1 LISVLIFTD
10 GSVARAASIR
20 EGEIMLRRLK
30 SLLTGLTAAL
40 VFAAPRL
47 ALAAPPPPKPAAPE
61 PSASFPSAQW
71 WQNTFGNLISDE
83 MMHMGL
89 QFLLGI
95 LLFIAGWI
103 VAKILAWAVFRVLCK
118 TDLDN
123 KLADKLGFKL
133 LLEDRKTKPAENALE
148 RGVATTVFYLAM
160 ALVVV
165 GVLDYA
171 GLEQAAGPIQG
182 FVDTV
187 IQALPLIGKAILILV
202 VAWIAASI
210 LRKVVTKALNMAK
223 VDKQFAA
230 LDKPEEVGDPAESI
244 SAKPF
249 SNTAGTVIFWLVMS
263 LGIAGA
269 FDALQ
274 IEAISAPLSNAINT
288 LIGLLPVIGIAAII
302 GVGGYVLAKIARSL
316 VTRALQG
323 LGFDNLVAKIK
334 LDGLFGGTTPSKVV
348 GWIVMAFIVIQTTIA
363 ALDRVGLETLSAPMT
378 DMMAQFWELLPAMLV
393 SVVFIV
399 IGVFVGRLLRN
410 IVQKALEGV
419 GFDRLMDRIGF
430 GKIAE
435 REDDLA
441 KPSGLVGFIV
451 QITIVLLAIVQG
463 LNNLGLEAWA
473 NYLDAFLRFAVTR
486 VAVALV
492 IVGVGFTIGNYV
504 RDLIEARQR
513 GEQPVLEEGA
523 APTPVWMAEFA
534 RYAVLVFA
542 FTMAVHQLG
551 VAEDFVL
558 ITFALLFGA
567 LCLAGALAFGL
578 GSRELAG
585 EIVRERY
592 KKAKQDASSAPKP
605 GGPGPSAGSS
615 GLFGK
620 PPAK

>member
-1 LISVLIFTD
+1 
-10 GSVARAASIR
+10 
-20 EGEIMLRRLK
+20 MLRRLK

-40 VFAAPRL
+40 VLAAPRL
-47 ALAAPPPPKPAAPE
+47 ALAAPPPAKPAAAPE

-89 QFLLGI
+89 QLLLGI

-103 VAKILAWAVFRVLCK
+103 VAKILAWAVFRILCK

-210 LRKVVTKALNMAK
+210 LRKVVTKALNIAK

-230 LDKPEEVGDPAESI
+230 LDKPEEVGDAGESI

-288 LIGLLPVIGIAAII
+288 LIGLLPVIGIAAVI
-302 GVGGYVLAKIARSL
+302 GVGGYVLAKIARTL

-323 LGFDNLVAKIK
+323 LGFDNLITKLK

-348 GWIVMAFIVIQTTIA
+348 GWVVMAFIVIQTTIA
-363 ALDRVGLETLSAPMT
+363 AFDRVGLDTLSAPMT
-378 DMMAQFWELLPAMLV
+378 DMMAQFWQLLPAMLV

-399 IGVFVGRLLRN
+399 IGVFVGRLLRG
-410 IVQKALEGV
+410 IVQRALEGV

-435 REDDLA
+435 RDDDLA

-463 LNNLGLEAWA
+463 FNNLGLEAWA

-513 GEQPVLEEGA
+513 GDQPAPEEGA
-523 APTPVWMAEFA
+523 APSPVWMAEFA

-558 ITFALLFGA
+558 ITFALLFGG
-567 LCLAGALAFGL
+567 LCLAGSLAFGL

-605 GGPGPSAGSS
+605 GGSPSAGSS

>member
-1 LISVLIFTD
+1 MF
-10 GSVARAASIR
+10 
-20 EGEIMLRRLK
+20 RRLN
-30 SLLTGLTAAL
+30 SILAGLTAAL
-40 VFAAPRL
+40 VLAAPRL
-47 ALAAPPPPKPAAPE
+47 ALAAPPPAPKPAE
-61 PSASFPSAQW
+61 PAEPAFMTAQW
-71 WQNTFGNLISDE
+71 WQQ
-83 MMHMGL
+83 MMGKLVSEDMLHMGL
-89 QFLLGI
+89 QLLLGI

-103 VAKILAWAVFRVLCK
+103 VAKILSWAVFRLLCK

-133 LLEDRKTKPAENALE
+133 LLEDRKTKPDQNALE

-165 GVLDYA
+165 GVLDFA

-187 IQALPLIGKAILILV
+187 IQALPLIGKAVLILV
-202 VAWIAASI
+202 VAYIAGLI
-210 LRKVVTKALNMAK
+210 LKKIVMKALNIAK

-230 LDKPEEVGDPAESI
+230 LDKPEEAGAEESMA
-244 SAKPF
+244 AKPF
-249 SNTAGTVIFWLVMS
+249 SNTAGTVVFWLVMS
-263 LGIAGA
+263 LGLAGA

-274 IEAISAPLSNAINT
+274 IEAISVPLSNAINT
-288 LIGLLPVIGIAAII
+288 LLELLPALGIAALI
-302 GVGGYVLAKIARSL
+302 GIGGWVLGKIARTV
-316 VTRALQG
+316 VTRALQS
-323 LGFDNLVAKIK
+323 LGFDNLIAKVK
-334 LDGLFGGTTPSKVV
+334 LDGLFGTTTPSKVV
-348 GWIVMAFIVIQTTIA
+348 GWLVMAFIVVQATIA
-363 ALDRVGLETLSAPMT
+363 ALHRIGLQTLSEPMT
-378 DMMAQFWELLPAMLV
+378 NMMGQFWELLPAMLI

-399 IGVFVGRLLRN
+399 IGVFVGRLLRG
-410 IVQKALEGV
+410 IVQKTLENV
-419 GFDRLMDRIGF
+419 GFDRMMDRIGF

-435 REDDLA
+435 RDDDLA

-451 QITIVLLAIVQG
+451 QVVIVMLAVVQG

-473 NYLDAFLRFAVTR
+473 GYLDAFLRFAVTR

-492 IVGVGFTIGNYV
+492 IVGIGFTIGNYV

-513 GEQPVLEEGA
+513 GDQPLPEEGA
-523 APTPVWMAEFA
+523 APAPVWMAEFA

-558 ITFALLFGA
+558 ITFALLFGS

-578 GSRELAG
+578 GSRDLAG

-605 GGPGPSAGSS
+605 GGTPSAGSS

-620 PPAK
+620 PPGK